1 MLIETDVILAAINPD
16 DPANGPARRVLDQEG
31 LLLSP
36 YSLLEVN
43 LLARAE
49 KLIIKNFDD
58 FANDLGA
65 LLDAHSVEVLS
76 DRAEFHSVA
85 RGLETRFRMTFF
97 DSLHAAASKVM
108 KEMIVSFDRSYDKL
122 NGEGIKRID
131 PRAV

>member
-1 MLIETDVILAAINPD
+1 MLIETDIILAAINPE
-16 DPANGPARRVLDQEG
+16 DPANGHARRIFEQEG

-43 LLARAE
+43 LLARAG
-49 KLIIKNFDD
+49 KLVIKNFDD
-58 FANDLGA
+58 FANDLGT
-65 LLDAHSVEVLS
+65 LLDAHSVEVLP

-85 RGLETRFRMTFF
+85 RGLERRFRMTFF

-122 NGEGIKRID
+122 SSEGIKRID
-131 PRAV
+131 PRTV

>member
-1 MLIETDVILAAINPD
+1 MLIESDVILAAINPD
-16 DPANGPARRVLDQEG
+16 DPAKGPARRVLDQEG

-43 LLARAE
+43 LLARAG
-49 KLIIKNFDD
+49 KLIIKDFDD
-58 FANDLGA
+58 FTNNLGT
-65 LLDAHSVEVLS
+65 LLEAHSVEILS

-122 NGEGIKRID
+122 SGEGVKRIN